1 MEVSVEKITKEFQD
15 KEVIREL
22 SMKLKP
28 GKIVGL
34 LGPNGAGKTTTLRMV
49 LNILQPDSGRILF
62 DDHRMNKK
70 IRNKI
75 GYLPEERGL
84 YQKYSVIDVLRYFGR
99 LKGLSARKS
108 QVEAVRLLDRF
119 QMIEYLEEPIGHLSK
134 GTQQRLQFLVCFIH
148 NPDFLILDEPFWGLD
163 PINQEVL
170 RNRMKDLKDEGKT
183 ILLSTHQLIEA
194 ETLCDYFILID
205 GGETVLKGTLD
216 EIRKNFHL
224 NIIAVEAHQ
233 NPSVLQD
240 IPRVNKV
247 EIKDSVAHLYVD
259 ENAPIKAIMQD
270 IVKRVD
276 LSKMEFYK
284 PSLNDIFLQTIKGR
298 KK

>member
-240 IPRVNKV
+240 IPKVNKV

>member
-1 MEVSVEKITKEFQD
+1 
-15 KEVIREL
+15 
-22 SMKLKP
+22 MKLKP

-49 LNILQPDSGRILF
+49 LNIIQPDYGEILF
-62 DDHRMNKK
+62 DDHRINKK

-170 RNRMKDLKDEGKT
+170 RNRMKGLKDEGKT

-205 GGETVLKGTLD
+205 GGDTVLKGTLE

-240 IPRVNKV
+240 IPKVNKI

-284 PSLNDIFLQTIKGR
+284 PSLNDIFLQTIKSR

>member
-1 MEVSVEKITKEFQD
+1 MEVNVEKITKEFQD

-34 LGPNGAGKTTTLRMV
+34 LGPNGAGKTTTLRIV
-49 LNILQPDSGRILF
+49 LNILHPDSGQILF
-62 DDHRMNKK
+62 DGHRMNKK

-99 LKGLSARKS
+99 LKGLSTRKS

-163 PINQEVL
+163 PLNQEVL
-170 RNRMKDLKDEGKT
+170 RNRMKDFKDEGKT

-205 GGETVLKGTLD
+205 GGETVLKGSLD

-240 IPRVNKV
+240 IPKVNKV
-247 EIKDSVAHLYVD
+247 EIKDSMAHLYVD
-259 ENAPIKAIMQD
+259 ENAPIKAIMQE
-270 IVKRVD
+270 IIKKVD

-284 PSLNDIFLQTIKGR
+284 PSLNDIFLQTIKSR

>member
-34 LGPNGAGKTTTLRMV
+34 LGPNGAGKTTTLRIV

>member
-15 KEVIREL
+15 REVIREL

-49 LNILQPDSGRILF
+49 LNIIQPDYGEILF
-62 DDHRMNKK
+62 DDHRINKK

-170 RNRMKDLKDEGKT
+170 RNRMKGL
-183 ILLSTHQLIEA
+183 
-194 ETLCDYFILID
+194 
-205 GGETVLKGTLD
+205 
-216 EIRKNFHL
+216 
-224 NIIAVEAHQ
+224 
-233 NPSVLQD
+233 
-240 IPRVNKV
+240 
-247 EIKDSVAHLYVD
+247 
-259 ENAPIKAIMQD
+259 
-270 IVKRVD
+270 
-276 LSKMEFYK
+276 
-284 PSLNDIFLQTIKGR
+284 
-298 KK
+298 